1 MSWYFIPDE
10 MKQKKTIL
18 RKNGSLKFCEAGAKK
33 SLKSLKRFVYQ
44 GIFVM
49 TTYNLAEIFVCIQF
63 RYPHNS
69 SYGTRNFC
77 YTNRSGDYL
86 LNRTLLKFKTSI
98 FSKNCFFLLHLI
110 WDWLMQWGVTNL
122 LWKTQHLYG
131 PVLAR
136 YCIFSE
142 ERAEDDL

>member
-1 MSWYFIPDE
+1 MLCFSKKVCNTSLHQPIPDE

-86 LNRTLLKFKTSI
+86 LNRTLLGLGK
-98 FSKNCFFLLHLI
+98 
-110 WDWLMQWGVTNL
+110 ME
-122 LWKTQHLYG
+122 
-131 PVLAR
+131 VLNSVKLEQR
-136 YCIFSE
+136 NP
-142 ERAEDDL
+142 